1 MADYNIEI
9 KDIFSLHQSVG
20 AVDESDYDNIEAIIQ
35 AAIAFERVTYQSVYI
50 IDYYKLGF
58 LYVSENISRLCGSD
72 ASSIKDGG
80 YKFYTDFV
88 PEDDLKKMLEINN
101 GLFNRFNEL
110 PIEEREYYTVSY
122 NFHIKNGIGY
132 HLINHKFTPIK
143 LTHDGRIWLA
153 MCTISLPTSNK
164 VGDVV
169 MKRAGGSS
177 YFQYSFDNHR
187 WVKHKEVVLSEKER
201 EILSMTA
208 QGFTIADIADFI
220 DKSIDTVKA
229 RRRKIFE
236 KLNVKNIAEAITYA
250 QNHQL
255 I

>member
-1 MADYNIEI
+1 MANTTIEI
-9 KDIFSLHQSVG
+9 NDLFSLHQAVG
-20 AVDESDYDNIEAIIQ
+20 AVDESDYEEVNSII
-35 AAIAFERVTYQSVYI
+35 AAARAFERISYQSVYI

-58 LYVSENISRLCGSD
+58 LYVSKNISRLCGCD
-72 ASSIKDGG
+72 ATTIKDGG
-80 YKFYTDFV
+80 YKFYTDYV
-88 PEDDLKKMLEINN
+88 PEEDLKKMLEINT

-110 PIEEREYYTVSY
+110 PIEERNLYTVSY
-122 NFHIKNGIGY
+122 NFHIINGNIR
-132 HLINHKFTPIK
+132 HLINHKFTPIR
-143 LTHDGRIWLA
+143 LTRDGRIWLA
-153 MCTISLPTSNK
+153 MCTISLPTSYK

-169 MKRAGGSS
+169 MKKEGDSI
-177 YFQYSFDNHR
+177 YFQYSFDNHK
-187 WVKHKEVVLSEKER
+187 WVKHKEVELSEKER

-220 DKSIDTVKA
+220 NISIDAVKG

-236 KLNVKNIAEAITYA
+236 KLKVKSIAEAITYA